1 MIVKLSEAMD
11 VPLRERNS
19 ILNSAGF
26 ANLYAN
32 RDLSEPSMAR
42 VTHIL
47 EELLSHHNPY
57 PAFVLDRQW
66 NIKMKNEAA
75 DVLFEILGDPV
86 RATQSGRPRSGRRD
100 VGDTGELNIALL
112 TVHPKRLRRF
122 ISNCHSVV
130 TPFMRRL
137 KKEALESGDESM
149 LRRYDQLKEHTG
161 ELIDRND
168 HSDLVPVLPLE
179 IDLGGPLLKLC
190 SVISTFGTAQDIT
203 ANELRIETF
212 YPADELTKKYFKEV
226 YPSVYI

>member
-86 RATQSGRPRSGRRD
+86 RATQVRAARCR
-100 VGDTGELNIALL
+100 
-112 TVHPKRLRRF
+112 
-122 ISNCHSVV
+122 
-130 TPFMRRL
+130 
-137 KKEALESGDESM
+137 
-149 LRRYDQLKEHTG
+149 
-161 ELIDRND
+161 
-168 HSDLVPVLPLE
+168 
-179 IDLGGPLLKLC
+179 
-190 SVISTFGTAQDIT
+190 
-203 ANELRIETF
+203 
-212 YPADELTKKYFKEV
+212 
-226 YPSVYI
+226 

>member
-86 RATQSGRPRSGRRD
+86 RATQSGRPSQ
-100 VGDTGELNIALL
+100 GDPGQGGAM
-112 TVHPKRLRRF
+112 
-122 ISNCHSVV
+122 SV
-130 TPFMRRL
+130 TP
-137 KKEALESGDESM
+137 AS
-149 LRRYDQLKEHTG
+149 
-161 ELIDRND
+161 
-168 HSDLVPVLPLE
+168 
-179 IDLGGPLLKLC
+179 
-190 SVISTFGTAQDIT
+190 
-203 ANELRIETF
+203 
-212 YPADELTKKYFKEV
+212 
-226 YPSVYI
+226 